1 MKPTSARCAFASAR
15 HLPLAD
21 LFQQVCL
28 ATIFQADD
36 ASYLVEELPLLTH
49 LILTGGIQGTL
60 AGGRLDLLS
69 ESLEFIDISNSAKG
83 LTFERLE
90 CPSLRELRC
99 SNLGGYGNG
108 LVPRDPTGSGS
119 WWWERPGPGVCDQP
133 CKFTQSSFLVGS
145 QQPDCPLID
154 LPEQCVVYWSG
165 ARGRHSREIRA
176 TSTTTYGELYDCT
189 GPL

>member
-1 MKPTSARCAFASAR
+1 MI
-15 HLPLAD
+15 
-21 LFQQVCL
+21 V
-28 ATIFQADD
+28 QADD

-60 AGGRLDLLS
+60 YGGRLDLRS
-69 ESLEFIDISNSAKG
+69 ESLEVIDISNSAKG

-99 SNLGGYGNG
+99 SELGGYGNG
-108 LVPRDPTGSGS
+108 LVPRDPTCTGSGD

-133 CKFTQSSFLVGS
+133 CKFTQSSFFFLMGS

-165 ARGRHSREIRA
+165 SNFGGNQEEIRA

-189 GPL
+189 GPLQV

>member
-1 MKPTSARCAFASAR
+1 MI
-15 HLPLAD
+15 
-21 LFQQVCL
+21 V
-28 ATIFQADD
+28 QADD

-49 LILTGGIQGTL
+49 LSLTGGIAGTL
-60 AGGRLDLLS
+60 HGGRLDLQS
-69 ESLEFIDISNSAKG
+69 ESLEVIDISNSAKG

-99 SNLGGYGNG
+99 SELGGYGNG

-119 WWWERPGPGVCDQP
+119 WCRERPGPGVCDQP
-133 CKFTQSSFLVGS
+133 CKFTRSRWGQQSDS
-145 QQPDCPLID
+145 PLID

-165 ARGRHSREIRA
+165 SNFGGNQEEIRA

-189 GPL
+189 GPLQV

>member
-1 MKPTSARCAFASAR
+1 M
-15 HLPLAD
+15 
-21 LFQQVCL
+21 
-28 ATIFQADD
+28 IFQAD
-36 ASYLVEELPLLTH
+36 ASYLVEELPLTH
-49 LILTGGIQGTL
+49 LILTGGIHSTPYPGK
-60 AGGRLDLLS
+60 LDLRS
-69 ESLEFIDISNSAKG
+69 ESLEVIDISDSAKT

-99 SNLGGYGNG
+99 SDLGGYGNG
-108 LVPRDPTGSGS
+108 LVPRDPTCTGSGD

-165 ARGRHSREIRA
+165 ARGRHSRELRA
-176 TSTTTYGELYDCT
+176 TSTTTYGELYDLMYT
-189 GPL
+189 TTA

>member
-1 MKPTSARCAFASAR
+1 M
-15 HLPLAD
+15 
-21 LFQQVCL
+21 
-28 ATIFQADD
+28 IFQADD

-49 LILTGGIQGTL
+49 LILTGGIRGTL
-60 AGGRLDLLS
+60 HGGRLDLQS
-69 ESLEFIDISNSAKG
+69 ESLEVIDISDSAKE

-99 SNLGGYGNG
+99 SELGGYGNG

-133 CKFTQSSFLVGS
+133 CKFTQSIWGA
-145 QQPDCPLID
+145 QQSDSPLID

-165 ARGRHSREIRA
+165 SNFGQNQEEIRA
-176 TSTTTYGELYDCT
+176 TSSTTYGELYDCT
-189 GPL
+189 GPLQV

>member
-1 MKPTSARCAFASAR
+1 M
-15 HLPLAD
+15 
-21 LFQQVCL
+21 
-28 ATIFQADD
+28 IFQADD

-49 LILTGGIQGTL
+49 LCLTGEQQGTL
-60 AGGRLDLLS
+60 YGGRLDLRS
-69 ESLEFIDISNSAKG
+69 ESLEVVDISKSAKE

-99 SNLGGYGNG
+99 SDLGGYGNG

-119 WWWERPGPGVCDQP
+119 WSSAGSWWRERPGPGVCDQP
-133 CKFTQSSFLVGS
+133 CKFTQSSFSVAS

-154 LPEQCVVYWSG
+154 LPEQCIVYWSC
-165 ARGRHSREIRA
+165 ARRAHFGGIQEEIRA
-176 TSTTTYGELYDCT
+176 TSTTTYGELYDQLY